1 MKLDL
6 QGLACPSP
14 LMQTI
19 DALRTAETSGEQEVL
34 VLVDD
39 PGARDSVLRVSV
51 KMGWTATCTRKAE
64 AFWVYLTKK

>member
-19 DALRTAETSGEQEVL
+19 DALKTAETSGEKEVL

-39 PGARDSVLRVSV
+39 PGARDSVLRVGA
-51 KMGWTATCTRKAE
+51 KLGWTATFTRKAE
-64 AFWVYLTKK
+64 TFWIYLEKA